1 MTSRSDTVMFVILL
15 IASTFT
21 QGLTIVSY
29 GKKFI
34 TAFPENVG
42 YFYPYNSFRGLRVT
56 TLHSGTS
63 FTVFYNGGQTT
74 ESSLQGGKTVFVS
87 FPNTFE
93 VHQLNYS
100 SYSIRIT
107 SDNDI
112 VVHSFSQTNIG
123 TATIPE
129 KSVQTHVVQPITNL
143 GTDYLIPSLNHSD
156 LIQTFSGS
164 PAPYWSQR
172 YGSFKLIIINAEDT
186 ENTVTIFRNISG
198 SVQEEKIKISSYQLI
213 QLQANA
219 SLFKVKS
226 SHKVAVILT
235 HPCLE
240 NTASCKC
247 NMIVNQILPTEFQGQ
262 NFVVPYIPGITQSLF
277 LITSNDKSTSLF
289 HSNVQLQPNPSGLLS
304 LSDQT
309 KSQYVN
315 ASGNVSLK
323 LISPGLF
330 IEVIPENMFAAC
342 YLLQVYSDVK
352 NALVIAE
359 TGSKTNVHN
368 QNSPVTNAA
377 WTEITGTKYSSAII
391 PLTEQY
397 TFIWHPS
404 SKIAV
409 YILENTGTTVYGGPA
424 IPINTQP
431 DEFGCVV
438 IPGQFEIRNE
448 PLNWTESLGHC
459 TSLQKHLA
467 CPTRE
472 YNQMDLAN
480 TVNTTED
487 EEAWIGLRR
496 SLMTTDW
503 YWQRQTPS
511 TTSLPSSS
519 VDYVHWADGQPLGSL
534 KGLCASLSLDQDDEF
549 KWKSAKCCEKKRP
562 VCYKPPIY
570 FYVELLYQVVYIQ
583 L

>member
-1 MTSRSDTVMFVILL
+1 KSRSDPVMFVILL
-15 IASTFT
+15 IASMFS
-21 QGLTIVSY
+21 QGLVTVSY
-29 GKKFI
+29 GKDFI

-42 YFYPYNSFRGLRVT
+42 YFYPYTLIKSLRVT
-56 TLHSGTS
+56 ALHNDTT
-63 FTVFYNGGQTT
+63 FTVHFNNTQKTSSVL
-74 ESSLQGGKTVFVS
+74 ESGETANVSIPKTA
-87 FPNTFE
+87 E
-93 VHQLNYS
+93 VHQLGS
-100 SYSIRIT
+100 SSNSIRIT
-107 SDNDI
+107 SEKDI
-112 VVHSFSQTNIG
+112 VVQSFSQTNIG
-123 TATIPE
+123 TLPE
-129 KSVQTHVVQPITNL
+129 KSVQTSVVQPITNL
-143 GTDYLIPSLNHSD
+143 GKQYLIPLLNHSD

-164 PAPYWSQR
+164 PAPLWSQR

-186 ENTVTIFRNISG
+186 KNMVTIFRNISA
-198 SVQEEKIKISSYQLI
+198 SVQEQKFWISSYQLI

-240 NTASCKC
+240 MTACKC
-247 NMIVNQILPTEFQGQ
+247 NMIVNQILPTEFHGQ
-262 NFVVPYIPGITQSLF
+262 NFVVPYIPGITQSRL
-277 LITSNDKSTSLF
+277 LITSNDKSTSLS
-289 HSNVQLQPNPSGLLS
+289 HSNVQLQPSPSGLLS

-315 ASGNVSLK
+315 ASGNVSLT
-323 LISPGLF
+323 LISSGLF

-342 YLLQVYSDVK
+342 YLLQVYSDISGSK
-352 NALVIAE
+352 KAIVIAE
-359 TGSKTNVHN
+359 TSSKTNLHK
-368 QNSPVTNAA
+368 QNSPITNAK

-409 YILENTGTTVYGGPA
+409 YILENTDTTVYGGPP

-438 IPGQFEIRNE
+438 IPGQFEVESE
-448 PLNWTESLGHC
+448 PLSWTESLAHC

-467 CPTRE
+467 CPTTE
-472 YNQMDLAN
+472 DIQMELAN
-480 TVNTTED
+480 TVNTTE
-487 EEAWIGLRR
+487 EGWIGLRR

-511 TTSLPSSS
+511 STSSSS
-519 VDYVHWADGQPLGSL
+519 VDYVHWAEGHPQEIL
-534 KGLCASLSLDQDDEF
+534 KGLCASLLLNQDDEY

-570 FYVELLYQVVYIQ
+570 FNPLSVCDPICQNTVL
-583 L
+583 